1 MIGTG
6 TLSDLAAVSSEGI
19 KADAVAVSGLNM
31 IATRFRLGAISD
43 SNSSHLPTSVASV
56 VAKPVTFPDRF
67 LPAFSASYA
76 NSIGISC
83 MACFPRIEFWKRMGS
98 IDEGA

>member
-1 MIGTG
+1 MIGS
-6 TLSDLAAVSSEGI
+6 TLSDRAAVSSEGI
-19 KADAVAVSGLNM
+19 CVDAGAVSGLNM
-31 IATRFRLGAISD
+31 ITARLSRGAISE
-43 SNSSHLPTSVASV
+43 SSSSHLPTSVASV

-98 IDEGA
+98 IGEGA